1 MFDQIAALPWH
12 DILGR
17 ALRVCVLLG
26 VGLPLLHVLS
36 RLVGRVL
43 KGQVSDQARMLTTK
57 AIVYVGSALLI
68 AMGLQELNFKLGT
81 ILGAAGIVG
90 VAVGFASQT
99 SLSNIISGAFLIWEK
114 PFAVGDLIRVG
125 ETLGVVAEVDL
136 LSVKLRTLDNTLVRI
151 PNENLLKSQVTNVTH
166 FPIRRIDI
174 AVGVAYKE
182 DVGRV
187 VEVLADVAD
196 KNPHCLDEP
205 KPLILFKNFG
215 DSALEFLFG
224 VWCVKTDYLDL
235 KNSIMRDIKERF
247 DQEGIEIPF
256 PHRTLYAG
264 AVSDPF
270 PIRIAQEA
278 PAPEAAAEETSPGKT
293 ESPEA
298 REDAAPGR

>member
-1 MFDQIAALPWH
+1 MFDQLAALPWPEM
-12 DILGR
+12 LSR

-26 VGLPLLHVLS
+26 VGLPLLHLLS
-36 RLVGRVL
+36 RLVGRML

-57 AIVYVGSALLI
+57 AIVYVGTALLI
-68 AMGLQELNFKLGT
+68 AMSLQELNFKLGT

-114 PFAVGDLIRVG
+114 PFEVGDLIRVG

-182 DVGRV
+182 DVRRV
-187 VEVLADVAD
+187 TEILADVAD
-196 KNPHCLDEP
+196 KNPYCLDEP
-205 KPLILFKNFG
+205 KPLVLFKNFG

-235 KNSIMRDIKERF
+235 KNSIMRDVKERF

-256 PHRTLYAG
+256 PHRTIYAG
-264 AVSDPF
+264 AVSEPF

-278 PAPEAAAEETSPGKT
+278 TAPDAAGEETASGET
-293 ESPEA
+293 EGPEA
-298 REDAAPGR
+298 REETAPER